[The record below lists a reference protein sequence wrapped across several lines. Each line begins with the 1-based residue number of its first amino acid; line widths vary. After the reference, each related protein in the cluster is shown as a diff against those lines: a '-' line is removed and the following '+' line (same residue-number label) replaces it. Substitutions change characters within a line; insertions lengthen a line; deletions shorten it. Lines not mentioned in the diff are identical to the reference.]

1 MANMFDN
8 AKKTEAKPA
17 KGKKSK
23 GREVTVKGLNELAS
37 IKAVLAAL
45 EGLAITTEAQIK
57 AQMAEEFVAEGCA
70 IKRRPENFK
79 GVDVGATASCQIRK
93 RSSRSVLTQ
102 GEVELLEANGVTYET
117 IDDVED
123 TFVINP
129 AYASDSD
136 LLGKISA
143 KLETIKGLPEDFIQH
158 QEGKSRRVASDDSI
172 QEIFT
177 LDPKVTSELLGVV
190 STLAIRPK
198 LDDADL
204 KGALARISKVIK

>member
-1 MANMFDN
+1 MANMFDK
-8 AKKTEAKPA
+8 AKKVEPKQA

-23 GREVTVKGLNELAS
+23 GREVQVKGLNELAS

-57 AQMAEEFVAEGCA
+57 AQMAEEFVTEGCA
-70 IKRRPENFK
+70 IGRRPENFK
-79 GVDVGATASCQIRK
+79 GIDLGATASCQIRK
-93 RSSRSVLTQ
+93 RSSKSVLSE

-129 AYASDSD
+129 AYSGDSD
-136 LLGKISA
+136 LLEKISK
-143 KLETIKGLPEDFIQH
+143 KLATIKGLPEDFIQH
-158 QEGKSRRVASDDSI
+158 QEGKSRRVASDASV

-177 LDPKVTSELLGVV
+177 LKPEVTNELLDVV
-190 STLAIRPK
+190 ATLAIRCK
-198 LDDADL
+198 LDEADL
-204 KGALARISKVIK
+204 KGCMARIAKVIK